1 MYIIFDISF
10 INNLKEDKNMKLVL
24 NCNGTSDPFSSYL
37 KKFGKLRKSL
47 LLEIDPN
54 AKMFVSKSYAEDRS
68 VVRYS
73 SLTFDDANFSIRDYD
88 TIPDTARIKLGIIV
102 TLDKFIKILDR
113 FNTEFFITFNFD
125 VLDSDGN
132 VDYICQSVDFKSKD
146 LKMRLL
152 GSKISEFHYLS
163 DDVFNNNIFKVYDSV
178 TILVSSSVLQNII
191 KTSDIVATDPKKD
204 ALIFYTNSTGFYV
217 KDRVGRND
225 DGSDKESN
233 FEYCITTDVEMPSYE
248 IRLPISRER
257 IVQVLSTVDED
268 FNIILGKDINGNLTR
283 ILFNAV
289 SDTTKIVISTLNE
302 A

>member
-1 MYIIFDISF
+1 
-10 INNLKEDKNMKLVL
+10 MKLVL
-24 NCNGTSDPFSSYL
+24 NCNGTSEPLSTYL

-54 AKMFVSKSYAEDRS
+54 AQMFVAKSYAEDRS
-68 VVRYS
+68 VVRYA
-73 SLTFDDANFSIRDYD
+73 SLAFDTANFTIKDCDSIADG
-88 TIPDTARIKLGIIV
+88 ARIKLGIVV

-113 FNTEFFITFNFD
+113 FNNEFSITFTFD
-125 VLDSDGN
+125 VLDNDGN
-132 VDYICQSVDFKSKD
+132 SDYICQAVDFKSKD

-163 DDVFNNNIFKVYDSV
+163 DDIFNNNIFKVYDSV
-178 TILVSSSVLQNII
+178 TIPVSSAVLQNII

-217 KDRVGRND
+217 KDHVGRND
-225 DGSDKESN
+225 DGTDKESN
-233 FEYCITTDVEMPSYE
+233 FEYCITNEVEMPSYE

-257 IVQVLSTVDED
+257 IVQVLSTADED
-268 FNIILGKDINGNLTR
+268 FNIILGKDVNGGLTR
-283 ILFNAV
+283 ILFSAV